1 MTESSIESEKYY
13 SKYEEKHFLGKG
25 AFSKVKLGIN
35 KETKEK
41 VAIKIISK
49 SLIKDLEMSK
59 RINLEIKI
67 LKTLNHINIIKLIEI
82 IETSKNYY
90 IITEY
95 CENGELFNHIIDI
108 QRLSEEESSYFFYQ
122 LINGLEY
129 IHSKGIVH
137 RDLKP
142 ENLLLKKGQILKIID
157 FGLSNFY
164 NDNNNNL
171 LSTPCGSPSYASPE
185 MISGKKYNGFKRDI
199 WSSGIILFAMLC
211 GFLPFEDNDNCQLFE
226 KIKNGILQFPNFL
239 SQLSKDL
246 IQKILVVEPKERIS
260 IQDIKKHQFYLKGKE
275 IFEEI
280 HKELIKDEE
289 KDNENENERKEN
301 DNKYNNKDK
310 ENNNVERNKNKEK
323 NNNNIENKNNNN
335 YIDNNNINNNKNIEI
350 NSVKNNNN
358 TDNIHDNNSDDNNNN
373 NEIKKKKEYSINYD
387 IFSKLR
393 NIRENKIKEKR
404 NKGKSISIKTESEI
418 NSYNSLIKS
427 VDTNPNR
434 KKKEFNIEDFIIY
447 LTTKSNLNEKRKKL
461 YKNNNF
467 AKIINQIKKI
477 NSKEKRKTNLKLSI
491 EQSLE
496 KENKCLSTKNIIKN
510 NNNLKKNN
518 EIKIKSAKSINSKY
532 KNKIKNLKSNFELYN
547 INLKKTINKK
557 TTNNTSNSLLNNSN
571 SNNNL
576 KTENS
581 GIKKFDKNNGL
592 KIKKRNY
599 LNSLSNDL
607 NLKNIFFSNFNF
619 HKIHS
624 SITNKKINDLIK
636 NNKPKLLN
644 NMSSEIKK
652 NDSLFTKF
660 EGNCSKK
667 NFQNIKSVK
676 SIKETKKNSIV
687 NKYIKIIDEIISN
700 RNNYKFKK
708 INGHIKLDYI
718 NQKLPIYIKTE
729 LHIKN
734 TKKTYKDHLLSSKNK
749 TNKK

>member
-67 LKTLNHINIIKLIEI
+67 LKSLNHINIIKLIEI

-211 GFLPFEDNDNCQLFE
+211 GFLPFEDNDNFQLFE

-289 KDNENENERKEN
+289 KDN
-301 DNKYNNKDK
+301 
-310 ENNNVERNKNKEK
+310 
-323 NNNNIENKNNNN
+323 
-335 YIDNNNINNNKNIEI
+335 
-350 NSVKNNNN
+350 
-358 TDNIHDNNSDDNNNN
+358 
-373 NEIKKKKEYSINYD
+373 
-387 IFSKLR
+387 
-393 NIRENKIKEKR
+393 
-404 NKGKSISIKTESEI
+404 
-418 NSYNSLIKS
+418 
-427 VDTNPNR
+427 
-434 KKKEFNIEDFIIY
+434 
-447 LTTKSNLNEKRKKL
+447 
-461 YKNNNF
+461 
-467 AKIINQIKKI
+467 
-477 NSKEKRKTNLKLSI
+477 
-491 EQSLE
+491 
-496 KENKCLSTKNIIKN
+496 
-510 NNNLKKNN
+510 
-518 EIKIKSAKSINSKY
+518 
-532 KNKIKNLKSNFELYN
+532 
-547 INLKKTINKK
+547 
-557 TTNNTSNSLLNNSN
+557 
-571 SNNNL
+571 
-576 KTENS
+576 
-581 GIKKFDKNNGL
+581 
-592 KIKKRNY
+592 
-599 LNSLSNDL
+599 
-607 NLKNIFFSNFNF
+607 
-619 HKIHS
+619 
-624 SITNKKINDLIK
+624 
-636 NNKPKLLN
+636 
-644 NMSSEIKK
+644 
-652 NDSLFTKF
+652 
-660 EGNCSKK
+660 
-667 NFQNIKSVK
+667 
-676 SIKETKKNSIV
+676 
-687 NKYIKIIDEIISN
+687 
-700 RNNYKFKK
+700 
-708 INGHIKLDYI
+708 
-718 NQKLPIYIKTE
+718 
-729 LHIKN
+729 
-734 TKKTYKDHLLSSKNK
+734 
-749 TNKK
+749 